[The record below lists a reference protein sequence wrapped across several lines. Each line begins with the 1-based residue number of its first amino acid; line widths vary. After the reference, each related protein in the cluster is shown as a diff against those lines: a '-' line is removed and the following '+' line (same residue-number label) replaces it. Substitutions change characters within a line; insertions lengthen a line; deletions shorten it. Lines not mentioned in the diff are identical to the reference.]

1 MTTETRPRSTSD
13 GDRDDQRY
21 GGRNDRGYGAY
32 TYGANALRLDSIFSD
47 EDFEPPQ
54 WTTRVRPARGSAATR
69 LTTVDRSGAGVPG
82 GATSAPAPARR
93 SGTPTRRVNAAPAA
107 PRPGRS
113 RKTPWLTD
121 VTRETPVVAPAS
133 TSPKPAPALP
143 LPRAPFVVLMIVLVV
158 VGVVGVLVLNTK
170 INEDSFRLADLRA
183 NQASLDLQEQQLRQQ
198 LADLESPNNLMAAAT
213 RLGLVPAGDPA
224 FISLPDGRVVG
235 LPQPASGR

>member
-13 GDRDDQRY
+13 GDDRSY

-32 TYGANALRLDSIFSD
+32 TYGANALRLDSIFDD

-54 WTTRVRPARGSAATR
+54 WTTRTRAAGGSEKSR
-69 LTTVDRSGAGVPG
+69 LATVDRSAAGEARIG
-82 GATSAPAPARR
+82 TSAAGTPRR
-93 SGTPTRRVNAAPAA
+93 SGSTTRRVNAAPAA
-107 PRPGRS
+107 VPRPSRS
-113 RKTPWLTD
+113 RKAPWLTD
-121 VTRETPVVAPAS
+121 VTRETSVVTPAPA
-133 TSPKPAPALP
+133 PAPVPALP

-158 VGVVGVLVLNTK
+158 VGVVGVLILNTK

-183 NQASLDLQEQQLRQQ
+183 NQATLDLQEQQLRQQ
-198 LADLESPNNLMAAAT
+198 LDELESPNNLMAAAT